1 MTRVG
6 FVLQVRPDRLDDYRA
21 AHAAVWPDDPVVQ
34 LRADRRLL
42 LTGILDQETADRLC
56 AELMLADG
64 RSADPIELIINS
76 PGGAVDAVPAVLDVI
91 GLRVGFAMFA
101 VAWSFISMAH
111 GLATSWQALFG
122 LRAHAGLYRGTRAVP
137 WKVKGAFLLLAAG
150 WYLEWGPGRKPN
162 SGWGATVIGIAIAF
176 VGFLGCLEI
185 LSIELF
191 DVERGGGRVGRFI
204 EDLLVPL
211 VTAPGAFVLMVG
223 LIVLGLMFAF
233 AMRPSQMA
241 KPVTDTAKWLGG
253 AAASSLQRDSE
264 PAPKEKPAAG
274 GAAANARPA
283 VRGQIAPRLRLA
295 NRCRYAVRN

>member
-1 MTRVG
+1 VATRRRTTTSRQATPRRRRRSRGLGDITFPKINPEVARSIVG
-6 FVLQVRPDRLDDYRA
+6 IAF
-21 AHAAVWPDDPVVQ
+21 
-34 LRADRRLL
+34 LL
-42 LTGILDQETADRLC
+42 L
-56 AELMLADG
+56 
-64 RSADPIELIINS
+64 
-76 PGGAVDAVPAVLDVI
+76 GAVTLI
-91 GLRVGFAMFA
+91 
-101 VAWSFISMAH
+101 
-111 GLATSWQALFG
+111 ALLLPG
-122 LRAHAGLYRGTRAVP
+122 EGELTDWWRDSIAP
-137 WKVKGAFLLLAAG
+137 WFETGRWLLPFLLLAAG

-223 LIVLGLMFAF
+223 LIVIGLMFAF

-264 PAPKEKPAAG
+264 SAPKEKPATG
-274 GAAANARPA
+274 GPAAAAATARSSRPA
-283 VRGQIAPRLRLA
+283 TPPAPRCSSPATATSSTEREQALETDPDPPVIQQAQRSGRFRPDLE
-295 NRCRYAVRN
+295 YAV